1 MTDKKHEWFESESFW
16 AQYAPVLF
24 DAQRWAE
31 APTVAEGVLRII
43 GAPTGE
49 RTIATPAEGGAS
61 QAPTV
66 AEGALRII
74 GAPTAEKP
82 EPAAASPAG
91 TSSENATVHRPAGPA
106 ILDAG
111 CGPGR
116 ISVELASRGARVTGV
131 DLIRP
136 FLNAAH
142 DSAEDE
148 GVSLDLV
155 QADLRTFVRPDAF
168 DAAVSLYTSFGYC
181 DTIEEDLQ
189 ILRNIAASVK
199 AGGWFILEMT
209 GREIAVRDFTE
220 GEWFERGGF
229 TVLTEFSVVGAW
241 EGLRSRWM
249 LIDADGRKIDHEFV
263 QRLYSAVELKR
274 LMLASGFS
282 SVEIYGDFDFS
293 PYNEKARTMVL
304 VARK

>member
-1 MTDKKHEWFESESFW
+1 MDKKPDWFESESFW

-31 APTVAEGVLRII
+31 APAVAEGVLRII
-43 GAPTGE
+43 GALHEAHTAGSD
-49 RTIATPAEGGAS
+49 AS
-61 QAPTV
+61 KTRHPV
-66 AEGALRII
+66 
-74 GAPTAEKP
+74 
-82 EPAAASPAG
+82 
-91 TSSENATVHRPAGPA
+91 

-116 ISVELASRGARVTGV
+116 IAVELAARGARVTGV

-136 FLNAAH
+136 FLNAALE
-142 DSAEDE
+142 SAQNE
-148 GVSLDLV
+148 GVEIDLV
-155 QADLRTFVRPDAF
+155 QADLRSFVRPEAF

-181 DTIEEDLQ
+181 ETIEEDMQ
-189 ILRNIAASVK
+189 ILKNIAGSVK
-199 AGGWFILEMT
+199 PGGWFIMEMT

-249 LIDADGRKIDHEFV
+249 LIDENGRKIDHSFV

>member
-1 MTDKKHEWFESESFW
+1 MKKRDWFENESFW
-16 AQYAPVLF
+16 AQYSPVLF

-31 APTVAEGVLRII
+31 APTVAESVLRII
-43 GAPTGE
+43 GAKIRDPRTEINISEGEPSDGEHTDGDQSDGPT
-49 RTIATPAEGGAS
+49 
-61 QAPTV
+61 
-66 AEGALRII
+66 
-74 GAPTAEKP
+74 
-82 EPAAASPAG
+82 
-91 TSSENATVHRPAGPA
+91 

-116 ISVELASRGARVTGV
+116 ISVELALRGAHVTGV

-136 FLNAAH
+136 FLNAAL
-142 DSAEDE
+142 DTAQGE
-148 GVSLDLV
+148 GVYVELV
-155 QADLRTFVRPDAF
+155 QADLRSFVRPEAF

-181 DTIEEDLQ
+181 DTIEEDLE
-189 ILRNIAASVK
+189 ILSNIAQSIK
-199 AGGWFILEMT
+199 PGGWFILEMT
-209 GREIAVRDFTE
+209 GREIAVRDFTG

-229 TVLTEFSVVGAW
+229 TVLTEFSVEGAW

-249 LIDADGRKIDHEFV
+249 LIDKNGTKIDHVYV
-263 QRLYSAVELKR
+263 QRLYSAIELKR
-274 LMLASGFS
+274 LMMASGFS

>member
-1 MTDKKHEWFESESFW
+1 MNDMRGIIVMEKKKDWFENESFW
-16 AQYAPVLF
+16 AQYSPVLF

-31 APTVAEGVLRII
+31 APAVAEGVLRII
-43 GAPTGE
+43 GAPAQDGK
-49 RTIATPAEGGAS
+49 A
-61 QAPTV
+61 
-66 AEGALRII
+66 
-74 GAPTAEKP
+74 
-82 EPAAASPAG
+82 PAAQDL
-91 TSSENATVHRPAGPA
+91 GPA

-116 ISVELASRGARVTGV
+116 IAVELALRGARVTGV

-136 FLNAAH
+136 FLNAALE
-142 DSAEDE
+142 SAQDE
-148 GVSLDLV
+148 GVQIDLE
-155 QADLRTFVRPDAF
+155 QADLRAFLRPLAF

-181 DTIEEDLQ
+181 ETIEEDMQ
-189 ILRNIAASVK
+189 ILKNIAASLK
-199 AGGWFILEMT
+199 KGGWFILEMT

-229 TVLTEFSVVGAW
+229 TVLTEFSVEGAW

-249 LIDADGRKIDHEFV
+249 LIDENGRKIDHVFV

-274 LMLASGFS
+274 LMMASGFA
-282 SVEIYGDFDFS
+282 SVEVYGDFDFS

-304 VARK
+304 VART

>member
-1 MTDKKHEWFESESFW
+1 MSEKKQEWFENESFW

-31 APTVAEGVLRII
+31 ASTVAEGVLRII
-43 GAPTGE
+43 GAPARE
-49 RTIATPAEGGAS
+49 VPPKKEGC
-61 QAPTV
+61 
-66 AEGALRII
+66 R
-74 GAPTAEKP
+74 
-82 EPAAASPAG
+82 EPCS
-91 TSSENATVHRPAGPA
+91 GPS

-116 ISVELASRGARVTGV
+116 IAVELASRGACVTGV

-148 GVSLDLV
+148 GVPLDLE
-155 QADLRTFVRPDAF
+155 QADLRTFVRPEFF

-181 DTIEEDLQ
+181 DTIEEDMQ
-189 ILRNIAASVK
+189 ILRNIAASLK
-199 AGGWFILEMT
+199 KGGWFVLEML

-229 TVLTEFSVVGAW
+229 VVLTEFEVVGAW

-249 LIDADGRKIDHEFV
+249 LIDESGRKIDHVYV

>member
-1 MTDKKHEWFESESFW
+1 MMIVKVKFTPIERVLQEGCVCLPEARFCSRMMIPEDPMTEKKQDWFESESFW
-16 AQYAPVLF
+16 AQYSPVLF

-43 GAPTGE
+43 GAPCLDVHADE
-49 RTIATPAEGGAS
+49 S
-61 QAPTV
+61 
-66 AEGALRII
+66 
-74 GAPTAEKP
+74 
-82 EPAAASPAG
+82 PAAESPYGA
-91 TSSENATVHRPAGPA
+91 AGPA

-116 ISVELASRGARVTGV
+116 IAVELAARGARVTGV
-131 DLIRP
+131 DIIRP
-136 FLNAAH
+136 FLNAALE
-142 DSAEDE
+142 SAQDE
-148 GVSLDLV
+148 GVTLDLE
-155 QADLRTFVRPDAF
+155 QADLRTFVRPEAF

-189 ILRNIAASVK
+189 ILKNISASVK
-199 AGGWFILEMT
+199 KGGWFILEMT

-249 LIDADGRKIDHEFV
+249 LIDENGRKLDHVFV

>member
-1 MTDKKHEWFESESFW
+1 MEKKKDWFENESFW
-16 AQYAPVLF
+16 AQYSPVLF

-31 APTVAEGVLRII
+31 APAVAEGVLRII
-43 GAPTGE
+43 GAPVQ
-49 RTIATPAEGGAS
+49 EG
-61 QAPTV
+61 
-66 AEGALRII
+66 
-74 GAPTAEKP
+74 K
-82 EPAAASPAG
+82 SPASA
-91 TSSENATVHRPAGPA
+91 SSASSHAEAPA

-116 ISVELASRGARVTGV
+116 IAVELALRGARVTGV

-136 FLNAAH
+136 FLNAALE
-142 DSAEDE
+142 SAQDE
-148 GVSLDLV
+148 GVELDLE
-155 QADLRTFVRPDAF
+155 QADLRSYVRPGAF

-181 DTIEEDLQ
+181 DTIEEDMQ
-189 ILRNIAASVK
+189 ILKNIAVSLK
-199 AGGWFILEMT
+199 KGGWFILEMT

-229 TVLTEFSVVGAW
+229 TVLTEFSVEGAW

-249 LIDADGRKIDHEFV
+249 LIDETGRKIDHVFV

-274 LMLASGFS
+274 LMMASGFS
-282 SVEIYGDFDFS
+282 SVEVYGDFDFS

-304 VARK
+304 VART